1 VTVGEIAGYVASVL
15 VFATFYM
22 KTMMPLRIAGILSNI
37 AFITYAS
44 IEGLLP
50 ILVLH
55 SALLPLNLVRLNQ
68 LRAQLREIGAAA
80 AGDFSIKP
88 LLPLMKPHRM
98 RAGDVIFR
106 ADDPADKLYF
116 LATGAISLPEVGAD
130 LQPGTLFGEFG
141 LFSPS
146 GRRTAT
152 AIAKTDGTILSLDQ
166 SDIIGTL
173 LQHPKLGILLL
184 RLITARFLENV
195 GEGESPDIVRD
206 VDKVTD
212 PATTPAARA
221 ASETRS
227 NLRLWATVLIVGVTV
242 TSLGVIFGPS
252 FYFYLERESAVTT
265 WLDVAASPIQ
275 GTIVSSPPQAGSI
288 IDETGLVAEVTNVY
302 ADTSDR
308 LRAQAILENAQAEL
322 ARLQAYQGRMHA
334 LDLEWQQRTEDYATG
349 FQDNL
354 DIVIKGLGQE
364 IDLLRQRV
372 DLAQAAMDR
381 QIALTTTGAVSQ
393 STREIAL
400 RDLLDLQELLV
411 AREKQLAGAQLRRRL
426 ADQGVFIESDGRS
439 PDWAYSS
446 RDSIRLQMEDV
457 SAQIIDAQADI
468 EKASKDLEAEET
480 GLSATTTALVK
491 APPGSTVWVR
501 LANQGEVVNV
511 GSPIVEWVD
520 CGTLLVDVPASNVL
534 AGLLGE
540 GMAAQ
545 ILIEGESNVHDGAVL
560 FTRGPGAKLTDR
572 ELAASASGHDANTAQ
587 VIVKFLHEKER
598 KACPVGRAAS
608 VTFPQVSLFTLVK
621 ALFRMN

>member
-1 VTVGEIAGYVASVL
+1 MTVGEIAGYVASIL

-22 KTMMPLRIAGILSNI
+22 KTMMPLRIVGILSNI

-68 LRAQLREIGAAA
+68 LRAQLRDIGAAVV
-80 AGDFSIKP
+80 GDFSIKP
-88 LLPLMKPHRM
+88 ILPLMKPRKITAGEVLF
-98 RAGDVIFR
+98 RAG
-106 ADDPADKLYF
+106 DPADKLFF
-116 LATGAISLPEVGAD
+116 LATGVITLPEVGAD

-152 AIAKTDGTILSLDQ
+152 AIAKTDGTILSLDE
-166 SDIIGTL
+166 SDILGTL
-173 LQHPKLGILLL
+173 IQHPRLGILLL
-184 RLITARFLENV
+184 RLITSRFLENV
-195 GEGESPDIVRD
+195 DKGEPPDIVRD

-212 PATTPAARA
+212 PATAPSERA
-221 ASETRS
+221 AYETRS
-227 NLRLWATVLIVGVTV
+227 NLRLWATVLIVGVAV
-242 TSLGVIFGPS
+242 TSLGVAFGPS

-265 WLDVAASPIQ
+265 WLDVATSPIQ
-275 GTIVSSPPQAGSI
+275 GTIVSPPPQAGSI
-288 IDETGLVAEVTNVY
+288 IDETGLVAEVTNAY
-302 ADTSDR
+302 ADTSGR
-308 LRAQAILENAQAEL
+308 LRALATLDNAQAEL
-322 ARLQAYQGRMHA
+322 ARLQAYQNRMQS
-334 LDLEWQQRTEDYATG
+334 LDQEWTQRTDDYAAG
-349 FQDNL
+349 FRSNL
-354 DIVIKGLGQE
+354 DIVIEGLGQE
-364 IDLLRQRV
+364 IDLLQQRV
-372 DLAQAAMDR
+372 ELARAAMDR

-411 AREKQLAGAQLRRRL
+411 SRERQLAGANLRRQL

-446 RDSIRLQMEDV
+446 RDNIRLQMEEV
-457 SAQIIDAQADI
+457 SAQIIDAQSEI
-468 EKASKDLEAEET
+468 EKAGKDLQAEET
-480 GLSATTTALVK
+480 GLSNTTTALVK

-501 LANQGEVVNV
+501 VANQGEVVNV
-511 GSPIVEWVD
+511 GSPIIEWVD
-520 CGTLLVDVPASNVL
+520 CGSLLVDVPASNVL

-540 GMAAQ
+540 GMPAQ
-545 ILIEGESNVHDGAVL
+545 ILIEGESKIQEGAVL

-572 ELAASASGHDANTAQ
+572 ELAAGASGHDENTAQ
-587 VIVKFLHEKER
+587 VIVEFLHDDER
-598 KACPVGRAAS
+598 KTCPVGRAAS
-608 VTFPQVSLFTLVK
+608 VTFPEVGLFTLVK